1 MSFEQIIGVVFG
13 VVAFLSLVG
22 GLVFAI
28 LAYKRRRQKHKDM
41 ELLLNDQEFD
51 DKTHSA
57 DDLLAKN
64 HTASERLN

>member
-1 MSFEQIIGVVFG
+1 M
-13 VVAFLSLVG
+13 AFLSLVG

-28 LAYKRRRQKHKDM
+28 LAHKRRRQKHKDM
-41 ELLLNDQEFD
+41 ELLLNDETFD

-64 HTASERLN
+64 HTARERD